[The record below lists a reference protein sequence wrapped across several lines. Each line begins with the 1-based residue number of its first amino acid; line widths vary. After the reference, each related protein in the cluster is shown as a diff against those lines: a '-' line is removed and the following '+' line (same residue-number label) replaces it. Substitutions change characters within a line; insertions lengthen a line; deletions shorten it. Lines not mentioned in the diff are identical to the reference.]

1 MSASVL
7 GTWSRRLRTWAV
19 DDALPFWATAGL
31 RRLQWPL
38 RGAPCLRAAI
48 RLPSVP
54 IRLMVQARQIYV
66 YATAARLGW
75 YPRSAGLVER
85 AFDSMVRDFQA
96 ADGQDGWV
104 FSIDRRGTVV
114 DARRDLYAHAFVL
127 FAVASFVQMTGQS
140 ATLALA
146 DQTLAFIDK
155 NMRAHREGYVERL
168 PPTAGHRRQN
178 PHMHL
183 LEASWPCGAPRRTS
197 DTSNEPGMSSTCS
210 SRDFFQPASGTLCE
224 YLDDELRPA
233 SGIDGAI
240 VEPGHHYEWIWL
252 LRWFERETGRPGR
265 ALCRRALC
273 PCDRLW
279 LRCRWP
285 DRRRAA
291 GGWKLQAAV
300 APRCGRSPRRSRPI
314 SRKPGSGGRVPR
326 TGRRRSPNGSP
337 RICCSRRPGAAGST
351 GSTRMASG
359 RSTICRPARFYHI
372 VCALH
377 ELELFTTR

>member
-1 MSASVL
+1 MPASVL
-7 GTWSRRLRTWAV
+7 GPWSRRLRTWAI
-19 DDALPFWATAGL
+19 DDALPFWATAGFDGSNG
-31 RRLQWPL
+31 RFEERLAL
-38 RGAPCLRAAI
+38 GGG

-96 ADGQDGWV
+96 ADGQEGWV

-114 DARRDLYAHAFVL
+114 DARRELYAHAFVL

-146 DQTLAFIDK
+146 DQTLAFIDE

-183 LEASWPCGAPRRTS
+183 LEGLLALWSASSDRRYLERAGHVV
-197 DTSNEPGMSSTCS
+197 DLFE
-210 SRDFFQPASGTLCE
+210 SRFFQPDSGTLCE

-252 LRWFERETGRPGR
+252 LRWFARETGRPVGR
-265 ALCRRALC
+265 YVDALYAHATDYGFDADGLIVDELLADGSCRLPSRRVWPITEAIKANIAEA
-273 PCDRLW
+273 RL
-279 LRCRWP
+279 
-285 DRRRAA
+285 
-291 GGWKLQAAV
+291 G
-300 APRCGRSPRRSRPI
+300 
-314 SRKPGSGGRVPR
+314 
-326 TGRRRSPNGSP
+326 
-337 RICCSRRPGAAGST
+337 RPGAEERAAALAERLVTCLLQPATRGGWIDRLDKDGKRTVDHMPAST
-351 GSTRMASG
+351 
-359 RSTICRPARFYHI
+359 FYHI